1 MKIYIAT
8 LHISPVHCIRL
19 ANMSD
24 NMKEYD
30 PQKFS
35 LQRHD
40 YVWIK
45 IDIHSTL
52 SQEFSIQS
60 LLGAE
65 GTFPLDSPEAQEKA
79 WSLVDDFLEE
89 IDFPIEATFEER
101 DKGRESPCPVF
112 RPGHHL
118 VLIHQVYKE
127 NGVDIVVFP
136 VHKTGDLHSRENESI
151 FYQRLRQTLVPII
164 PLGSADN
171 LPDHAVRLR
180 TTAGLGVQEPISQNG
195 YNTCMFVV
203 SSLIGDASD
212 VVRLDSTSSSVFNEV
227 ADVAPVI
234 MEYSKS
240 LNLNGGAQTKS
251 KMSCGC
257 DEGAHP
263 PPLSEKNYKS
273 FSALSDVVVEVAY
286 KGSSDQVSRW
296 VDGLSLACRNG
307 ENSSGR

>member
-1 MKIYIAT
+1 
-8 LHISPVHCIRL
+8 
-19 ANMSD
+19 MS
-24 NMKEYD
+24 NNIKEYD

-35 LQRHD
+35 LQHHE

-45 IDIHSTL
+45 IDIHTTL

-65 GTFPLDSPEAQEKA
+65 GTFPIDSPEAQEKA

-89 IDFPIEATFEER
+89 IGFPIEATFEER
-101 DKGRESPCPVF
+101 DKERESPCPIF

-118 VLIHQVYKE
+118 VLIHQIYEK

-136 VHKTGDLHSRENESI
+136 VHKTGDSHSRENESI
-151 FYQRLRQTLVPII
+151 FYQRLCPTLVPII

-171 LPDHAVRLR
+171 LRDHAIHLR

-195 YNTCMFVV
+195 YNSCMFVV
-203 SSLIGDASD
+203 GSLIRDASD

-227 ADVAPVI
+227 AEVAPAI

-240 LNLNGGAQTKS
+240 LNLIGGAQTKS

-257 DEGAHP
+257 DSGAHP
-263 PPLSEKNYKS
+263 PPSEKNYKS

-286 KGSSDQVSRW
+286 KCSSDQASRW
-296 VDGLSLACRNG
+296 VGGLSLLAETEKTLQVAELFVRWLGNHVDI
-307 ENSSGR
+307 SLV